1 MPKIKDLP
9 LLTKDPRPFYNRW
22 QETEGLD
29 IFKGMF
35 VEDLRK
41 VPLKP
46 WKRKGGSGTFINLEG
61 TGGEND
67 AYLCEIPPGGSLLP
81 QKHLYEETIFILD
94 GAGATS
100 IWNEGEAKM
109 TFEWQA
115 GSLFSPPINAWH
127 QHFNTQ
133 GDQPVLYIGVTLAPL
148 IMNIFHN
155 SDFIF
160 KDSFQFRD
168 RYNGQ
173 QDYFSSEG
181 RLSQSPEIGIRIWET
196 NFVPDVMK
204 INLIEW
210 KERGAGGKSIFFECS
225 ENSIAAHM
233 SQFPVG
239 TYKKAHRHGPG
250 AHVIIL
256 NGEGYT
262 LMWQEGQP
270 IQRYNWTQGSLIV
283 PPETWF
289 HQHFN
294 VGQEPATYLALHAR
308 QSIKYK
314 SGKKMPGYDKNVKEG
329 GDQIEYEDE
338 DPVIPNMFAEELEK
352 RGISNQMH
360 RFESK

>member
-1 MPKIKDLP
+1 MPEIKDLP

-67 AYLCEIPPGGSLLP
+67 AYLCGIPPGGSLLP

-133 GDQPVLYIGVTLAPL
+133 GDQPV
-148 IMNIFHN
+148 
-155 SDFIF
+155 
-160 KDSFQFRD
+160 
-168 RYNGQ
+168 
-173 QDYFSSEG
+173 
-181 RLSQSPEIGIRIWET
+181 RI
-196 NFVPDVMK
+196 
-204 INLIEW
+204 
-210 KERGAGGKSIFFECS
+210 
-225 ENSIAAHM
+225 
-233 SQFPVG
+233 
-239 TYKKAHRHGPG
+239 
-250 AHVIIL
+250 
-256 NGEGYT
+256 
-262 LMWQEGQP
+262 
-270 IQRYNWTQGSLIV
+270 
-283 PPETWF
+283 
-289 HQHFN
+289 
-294 VGQEPATYLALHAR
+294 LALRWH
-308 QSIKYK
+308 
-314 SGKKMPGYDKNVKEG
+314 P
-329 GDQIEYEDE
+329 
-338 DPVIPNMFAEELEK
+338 
-352 RGISNQMH
+352 
-360 RFESK
+360 